1 MKLPEP
7 KKLPSG
13 NYNIML
19 RLGGKNYSITE
30 ADPTTC
36 TNKARLIKSE
46 YKAGKRISYQNRNDP
61 TIQEI
66 LDQYIASRKAVLSP
80 STIRGYQTIA
90 ANRFPSYKTK
100 RPSAIKN
107 WQTVINDEVKDGVS
121 AKTIKNSWSLLA
133 AALEFADLPVP
144 SVKLPAIMPAVR
156 PWLDAE
162 QVKVFVSAVQGQDC
176 EIPALLALH
185 SLRRSEIVGLQ
196 WSKINLEKK
205 TIRIEGSAVF
215 NEDNKLSYKETNKS
229 RNSRRT
235 VPIMI
240 PELEKALMAIPEEKR
255 TGSVV
260 TCNPN
265 TIWAQINR
273 ICSQHD
279 LPAVGVH
286 GLRHSFASLAHHVG
300 LPEQDAMLIGGWED
314 AQTMHKIYEHIS
326 AADRLKAENKLASF
340 FKNADAKQGRKKGQN
355 ADENADDIA

>member
-30 ADPTTC
+30 ANPTEC
-36 TNKARLIKSE
+36 TNKARLIKAE
-46 YKAGKRISYQNRNDP
+46 YKAGKKVSFQNRNDP

-66 LDQYIASRKAVLSP
+66 LDQYITNRKAVLSP
-80 STIRGYQTIA
+80 STVRGYQTIA
-90 ANRFPSYKTK
+90 DNRFSSYKTK

-107 WQTVINDEVKDGVS
+107 WQTVINDEVKNGVS

-133 AALEFADLPVP
+133 AALEYAGLPVP
-144 SVKLPAIMPAVR
+144 TVKLPAIMPATR
-156 PWLDAE
+156 PWLDAD
-162 QVKVFVSAVQGQDC
+162 QIRVFVSAVKGQDC

-196 WSKINLEKK
+196 WSKINLDNK
-205 TIRIEGSAVF
+205 TIRVEGSTVF
-215 NEDNKLSYKETNKS
+215 NENNELRYKETNKS
-229 RNSRRT
+229 KNSRRT
-235 VPIMI
+235 IPIMI
-240 PELEKALMAIPEEKR
+240 PELKTALEAIPEDHR
-255 TGSVV
+255 TGNLVN
-260 TCNPN
+260 CNPN

-273 ICSQHD
+273 VCEKNN

-300 LPEQDAMLIGGWED
+300 LPEQEAMLIGGWED

-326 AADRLKAENKLASF
+326 AADRLKSENKLAAF
-340 FKNADAKQGRKKGQN
+340 FKN
-355 ADENADDIA
+355 ADENADEIKKAQ

>member
-30 ADPTTC
+30 ANPTEC
-36 TNKARLIKSE
+36 TNKARLIKAE

-61 TIQEI
+61 TIREI

-90 ANRFPSYKTK
+90 DNRFSSYKEK

-107 WQTVINDEVKDGVS
+107 WQTVINDEVKNGVS

-133 AALEFADLPVP
+133 AALEFADIPVP
-144 SVKLPAIMPAVR
+144 AVKLPAVMPATR
-156 PWLDAE
+156 PWLDAD
-162 QVKVFVSAVQGQDC
+162 QVKVFVSAVKGQDC

-196 WSKINLEKK
+196 WSKVDLDNR
-205 TIRIEGSAVF
+205 TIRVEGSTVF
-215 NEDNKLSYKETNKS
+215 NENNELRYKETNKS
-229 RNSRRT
+229 KNSRRT

-240 PELEKALMAIPEEKR
+240 PELKTALEAIPEDQR
-255 TGSVV
+255 TGSLVN
-260 TCNPN
+260 CNPN

-273 ICSQHD
+273 VCEQNN
-279 LPAVGVH
+279 LPSVGVH

-300 LPEQDAMLIGGWED
+300 LPEQEAMLIGGWED

-326 AADRLKAENKLASF
+326 AADRLKSENKLAAF
-340 FKNADAKQGRKKGQN
+340 FKN
-355 ADENADDIA
+355 ADENADGLKKVQ